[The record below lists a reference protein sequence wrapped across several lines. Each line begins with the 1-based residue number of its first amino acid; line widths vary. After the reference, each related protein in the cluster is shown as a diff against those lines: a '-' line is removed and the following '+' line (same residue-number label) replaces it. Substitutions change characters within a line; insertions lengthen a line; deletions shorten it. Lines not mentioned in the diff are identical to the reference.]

1 MGYRLA
7 STRHFAA
14 GGTSA
19 SSQMA
24 AQGRAGT
31 VSEFYGSGSSL
42 AVIKERLS
50 KARTRPLRT
59 WRSLAIAGLV
69 SLLGHV
75 ALAQTGSPV
84 GARAIAADRLTVV
97 NPQHQEVPEE
107 RARVLLLTTSRVVAE
122 EFHRH
127 PNEVDLKLT
136 LVIGDKDERSM
147 MDASGHL
154 TLYMDHWNEG
164 KFVDGVITGA
174 VQQLTTMQTR
184 TKMFKDIVRRS
195 DEIAPVSA
203 NRLRGESFNRPAP
216 RLDLVP
222 DCFSA
227 MVEVGCPWSHRTPP
241 QHTK

>member
-1 MGYRLA
+1 MEYGLA
-7 STRHFAA
+7 FTDRPCD

-19 SSQMA
+19 MGAQRCAPTEFSGLRSSSA
-24 AQGRAGT
+24 AM
-31 VSEFYGSGSSL
+31 
-42 AVIKERLS
+42 KERVA
-50 KARTRPLRT
+50 KGRTQPFWN
-59 WRSLAIAGLV
+59 WRSVAIAGLV
-69 SLLGHV
+69 SLLGHF
-75 ALAQTGSPV
+75 ALAQAGSPV
-84 GARAIAADRLTVV
+84 GSGALASDRLTIV

-127 PNEVDLKLT
+127 PDEVNLKLT
-136 LVIGDKDERSM
+136 LVVGDKDERSM
-147 MDASGHL
+147 MDKSGHL
-154 TLYMDHWNEG
+154 TLYMDRWNEG

-184 TKMFKDIVRRS
+184 NKMFKDIVRRS
-195 DEIAPVSA
+195 DEIAPVSV

-216 RLDLVP
+216 APNSVP

-227 MVEVGCPWSHRTPP
+227 FSDVPCPWSHRAP